1 MQLVRGINMA
11 GLNTSTG
18 QRNAPSP
25 YSANASKAPV
35 PKQVPGG
42 GTDLEKKRK
51 EGFIE
56 LKAKPGTSAISATL
70 PKGKFDDLDQM
81 RAKEKQDADFYA
93 KLVDEVQQKNRG
105 FSSQESYLNSERS
118 KQAAEKQTAGQMD
131 MAKFQATQGQLGNY
145 SAAINQIR
153 TANIDKQTASAQN
166 QAAADRQREE
176 IGYKKGKDLQDYY
189 ADVQKSQLGYA
200 SSVVQ
205 AKATTRANQNYQYW
219 G

>member
-11 GLNTSTG
+11 GLNTNTG

-25 YSANASKAPV
+25 YSANASKAPI

-42 GTDLEKKRK
+42 GTDLEKTRK

-56 LKAKPGTSAISATL
+56 LKPKPGTSAISAKI
-70 PKGKFDDLDQM
+70 PVDPLDVM
-81 RAKEKQDADFYA
+81 RGKEKEDADFYA
-93 KLVDEVQQKNRG
+93 KLIDEIQQKNRG
-105 FSSQESYLNSERS
+105 HATQTQYVDSQN
-118 KQAAEKQTAGQMD
+118 KTQAATAQTTAQME

-153 TANIDKQTASAQN
+153 TANIDRDAINAQN
-166 QAAADRQREE
+166 QALANRQREE
-176 IGYKKGKDLQDYY
+176 IGYKSGKDLRDYY
-189 ADVQKSQLGYA
+189 ADLQKNQLGFL
-200 SSVVQ
+200 SNTVNS
-205 AKATTRANQNYQYW
+205 RAAQNQNYQYW

>member
-1 MQLVRGINMA
+1 MA
-11 GLNTSTG
+11 GLNTNTG

-42 GTDLEKKRK
+42 GTDLENKRK

-56 LKAKPGTSAISATL
+56 LKPKPGTSAISATL

-93 KLVDEVQQKNRG
+93 KLVDEIQQKNRG
-105 FSSQESYLNSERS
+105 HATQTQYVDSQN
-118 KQAAEKQTAGQMD
+118 KTQAATNQTTAQMD
-131 MAKFQATQGQLGNY
+131 MAKFQADQTAKGNY

-153 TANIDKQTASAQN
+153 TANIDRDAANAQN

-176 IGYKKGKDLQDYY
+176 IGYRKGKDLQDYY

-200 SSVVQ
+200 SSALQ
-205 AKATTRANQNYQYW
+205 ARAATRANQNYQYW

>member
-1 MQLVRGINMA
+1 MA
-11 GLNTSTG
+11 GLNTNTG

-25 YSANASKAPV
+25 YSANANKAPV

-42 GTDLEKKRK
+42 GTDLENKRK

-56 LKAKPGTSAISATL
+56 LKAKPGTSAISATS
-70 PKGKFDDLDQM
+70 PKGKFDDLDQI
-81 RAKEKQDADFYA
+81 RAREKQDSDYYSQLLNQA
-93 KLVDEVQQKNRG
+93 QQQSSSR
-105 FSSQESYLNSERS
+105 SSQESYLTSERS

-131 MAKFQATQGQLGNY
+131 MAKFQADQTAKGNF

-166 QAAADRQREE
+166 QALADRQREE
-176 IGYKKGKDLQDYY
+176 IGYKSGKDLRDYY
-189 ADVQKSQLGYA
+189 ADLQKNQLGFL
-200 SSVVQ
+200 SNTVNS
-205 AKATTRANQNYQYW
+205 RAAQNQNYQYW

>member
-11 GLNTSTG
+11 GLNTKSG

-35 PKQVPGG
+35 PKQNPGG
-42 GTDLEKKRK
+42 GTTLENRNNPQ
-51 EGFIE
+51 F
-56 LKAKPGTSAISATL
+56 LKPKPGTSEISAKI
-70 PKGKFDDLDQM
+70 PVEPIDEMRRREKEDFDYYSQFVQQNRGQAARDNSSF
-81 RAKEKQDADFYA
+81 KSQDA
-93 KLVDEVQQKNRG
+93 NT
-105 FSSQESYLNSERS
+105 NT
-118 KQAAEKQTAGQMD
+118 QAAAAQTAGQMD
-131 MAKFQATQGQLGNY
+131 MAKFQADQTAKGNY

-153 TANIDKQTASAQN
+153 TANIDRDAANAQN

-176 IGYKKGKDLQDYY
+176 IGYRKGKDLQDYY

-200 SSVVQ
+200 SSAVQ
-205 AKATTRANQNYQYW
+205 TRAATRANQNYQYW